1 MPATT
6 KDKVR
11 ALLRE
16 FRSLVNSKDFYVID
30 RYENIE
36 GLIALGITEKIRKKE
51 LLSLN
56 VLNYSSG
63 PTPDE
68 DRRGKVWIFGKIV
81 RSKEVYIKLKI
92 SQQSRFNKAICI
104 SFHPAVKSLSYPF
117 LPDKNSP
124 EL

>member
-63 PTPDE
+63 PTSDE
-68 DRRGKVWIFGKIV
+68 DHPGEVWIFGKTV

-104 SFHPAVKSLSYPF
+104 SFHPAERPLDYPF
-117 LPDKNSP
+117 CPEKNSP